1 VDIMA
6 KQLTDAK
13 LKELLKTPK
22 PHGTRTG
29 DGKGL
34 FFRVTPAGAYWTYR
48 YRLKV
53 EGKKSVEREMSL
65 GSYPTISLAKARALH
80 ADAYGKVKGS
90 NIDLIGQREAA
101 KEAAKPERQIPT
113 FGQAAD
119 DYIATHE
126 AAWRSATHRHQWRM
140 TISEYCAPIRNL
152 PVDQIDT
159 EAVLSVLTPLWS
171 RVPQTASILRGRI
184 ETILDAARARKQI
197 PADRANP
204 ARWKGHLDK
213 LLPKPKD
220 IRKTRHHPAMPY
232 GDMRVFVAKLSH
244 ADGVA
249 PRALAYLILCAGRA
263 DEIISMTWDEVDL
276 GKATWTVPGER
287 MKMGREHLV
296 PLSEAAMAILRR
308 QEEARGKSKYVF
320 PGAKPA
326 MPLSTGALA
335 MTMERLGEG
344 RYTVHGFRSSF
355 RSWCADK
362 GVAFEVAES
371 ALAHTSS
378 SVVAAYQRS
387 AMLERRRP
395 VMQAWANYL
404 SEEPSAKVESIEEGR
419 MRHRKATP

>member
-1 VDIMA
+1 MA

-22 PHGTRTG
+22 RHGTRTG

-34 FFRVTPAGAYWTYR
+34 FFRVTPTGAYWTYR
-48 YRLKV
+48 YRVKV
-53 EGKKSVEREMSL
+53 EGKKSIEREMSL
-65 GSYPTISLAKARALH
+65 GTYPMISLAKARALH

-90 NIDLIGQREAA
+90 NIDLLGQREAA
-101 KEAAKPERQIPT
+101 KEAAKPERRIPT
-113 FGQAAD
+113 FGEAAD
-119 DYIATHE
+119 EYIAAHE

-140 TISEYCAPIRNL
+140 TINEYCAPIRSL

-159 EAVLSVLTPLWS
+159 ESVLAVLTPLWT
-171 RVPQTASILRGRI
+171 RAPRTASVLRGRI
-184 ETILDAARARKQI
+184 ETILDAARARKHI

-220 IRKTRHHPAMPY
+220 IRKTRHHPAMPH
-232 GDMRVFVAKLSH
+232 GDVPAFFSKLGH

-249 PRALAYLILCAGRA
+249 PKALAFLILTAGRA

-276 GKATWTVPGER
+276 DHATWTVPGDR
-287 MKMGREHLV
+287 MKMGREHSV
-296 PLSEAAMAILRR
+296 PLSDAAAAILRR
-308 QEEARGKSKYVF
+308 QHETRGKSKYVF

-344 RYTVHGFRSSF
+344 RYTVHGHRSSF
-355 RSWCADK
+355 RSWCADT

-395 VMQAWANYL
+395 VMQSWANYL
-404 SEEPSAKVESIEEGR
+404 SGESSAKVVPITAGQKR
-419 MRHRKATP
+419 T